1 MRPKCIELCG
11 RLPGRTWIWRFLKR
25 HPEIKLRKPS
35 GLDPK
40 RAQAFNYPT
49 VKDHFEKLTKV
60 MKENNIPWENVYN
73 MDEKGIQLGGG
84 RKGDGRKYFYSR
96 EDRGSYKIRS
106 ADLELVTVIESC
118 CADGTAFMP
127 GFVFP
132 GKSVDEANIEVDE
145 NIR

>member
-1 MRPKCIELCG
+1 
-11 RLPGRTWIWRFLKR
+11 
-25 HPEIKLRKPS
+25 
-35 GLDPK
+35 
-40 RAQAFNYPT
+40 
-49 VKDHFEKLTKV
+49 
-60 MKENNIPWENVYN
+60 MKENKIPWENVYN

-84 RKGDGRKYFYSR
+84 RKGNGRKYFYSR

-132 GKSVDEANIEVDE
+132 GKSVDEANIDVDD